1 MLPKNIA
8 LLNMVNSTL
17 QSTGR
22 RKQNKMERVDMSDEL
37 EEIDGKQS
45 KNEISATRDK
55 NRNQR
60 DFDRFLDMIDAD
72 AISNIDRND

>member
-55 NRNQR
+55 TRNQR